1 MKGKGLIHTPF
12 VLACSFERYEVPYQ
26 NLGCHSRV
34 RPQQILLNW
43 HQELLRQQVNLTTTN
58 NLDFGSAQI
67 IEPHAKRYRKQF
79 GLLPILE
86 DLTHIVKRTLVFH
99 SKKQWHIRIQR
110 YLIIGWFW
118 KQTKSS
124 LAFSIFVNKPPH
136 LGMFYAIHVILY
148 HFFCSSYG
156 FLQYKLCPLHWNQS

>member
-12 VLACSFERYEVPYQ
+12 VLACSFERYGVPYQ

-34 RPQQILLNW
+34 RPQQILLKW

-58 NLDFGSAQI
+58 NLDFGSTQI
-67 IEPHAKRYRKQF
+67 IEPHAKRYHKQF

-86 DLTHIVKRTLVFH
+86 DLTHIVKMSRTFVFH
-99 SKKQWHIRIQR
+99 SKRQWHIRIRR
-110 YLIIGWFW
+110 YLIIGWFL

-124 LAFSIFVNKPPH
+124 LEFSFFVKTPTSRHVLCHSCHLLQIFLSK
-136 LGMFYAIHVILY
+136 LWFSAI
-148 HFFCSSYG
+148 
-156 FLQYKLCPLHWNQS
+156 